1 MLLYYIQQG
10 ELFDLSPATPL
21 LNTTI
26 VLGDRRTYAVYD
38 LTKAETFGQLRS
50 LNLLIRW
57 KGEGGKHLF
66 TNASLRVYLLAANF
80 RHVVWLWPFK

>member
-1 MLLYYIQQG
+1 MLLSYIQQG
-10 ELFDLSPATPL
+10 GLFDLSPATPL

-66 TNASLRVYLLAANF
+66 TKMHQSVFISWQLTLDM
-80 RHVVWLWPFK
+80 